1 MANEKLN
8 LIVLAGLL
16 HDIGKLFERGEI
28 FKKEREKHWDLC
40 PKAGKGG
47 YLHAAHTAA
56 FCDWLEDKFDC
67 LKNTECKDWKTWSAA
82 HHRDD
87 KTQGQASVIR
97 ISDKLSSSERNEADF
112 YQRDIH
118 RRTLLEPVLERA
130 VLDGYDDCLATGYRY
145 LPVRLTAERE
155 SLFPVK
161 GEDISLGNY
170 SLGLKKMPGAERA
183 IPDPGTW
190 THMVADKPDTIIEAY
205 RKMGE
210 ELLTEIQALSEQC
223 RKDLILNDLIVCL
236 TTLLERYTANIPS
249 ATNVRHPD
257 ISLFDHLR
265 TTAAI
270 AQAFWLYLKN
280 KGDGTLTELP
290 GDDAS
295 DPCWLLACG
304 DFSGIQKFIYNLT
317 NKGAARGLRGR
328 SFYVGHF
335 CNICADYILR
345 ELELTHAALL
355 YNSGGKFYLLIPAH
369 MRKQLYKVRAKINE
383 MLLNEFKGE
392 VFFGLGLAEITADM
406 FEQGKMHKAWE
417 NAADDLEQDRMRKFK
432 AQLLDKSDFFNPQ
445 ADGDPTEHCRVCGS
459 SRKLEKI
466 TRKNETIHLCI
477 SCREMEQLGQVIADT
492 EAIVTLWDKDK
503 GYELANELGLDKYR
517 VFSVR
522 RLNVC
527 YLMVPEKFI
536 MLLAGKK
543 IPGECIFLN
552 KRADQSFGDLPLPCC
567 SVSTMYLG
575 KWDISRQSELDKDGK
590 PVLDKDGK
598 PVPWEFDDYAENSR
612 GIERMGILRMDVD
625 NLGMVFF
632 RGLNFPTRNS
642 VMSDGKENPGW
653 GDAVRDESGRIVQK
667 HMASISR
674 MVTLSRQLNHF
685 FSGYLPKLLEQ
696 KQFDKCQIIYAGGDD
711 LFIIGSWDQLPNF
724 AKNIHSE
731 FREFCCMNPLFSI
744 SGGLTL
750 QRGKY
755 PIYKGAQLAGEA
767 EKKAKAHRKSWSIGK
782 NSLQKDSFCFLDVP
796 IVWEDMKLAE
806 QIKQMLETDM
816 DKNKDAEQIDK
827 RLKADMDKNRGL
839 MSFLSQTTANNKTLV
854 QKIVRQKQV
863 SVASAWE
870 EIEYMSWRWR
880 TSYQLRRRY
889 KDDNIRRIWADVLFA
904 NKFKEYRAK
913 LPVYTWLELPLR
925 WTDFLHREKGGK

>member
-28 FKKEREKHWDLC
+28 FKEEQEEYL
-40 PKAGKGG
+40 KAGKGG

-56 FCDWLEDKFDC
+56 FCDWLEEKFDC
-67 LKNTECKDWKTWSAA
+67 LKHTEYKDWKTWCAA
-82 HHRDD
+82 HHQDD
-87 KTQGQASVIR
+87 ETCGEASVIR
-97 ISDKLSSSERNEADF
+97 ISDRLSSSERNEADF

-161 GEDISLGNY
+161 GEDISLCNNF
-170 SLGLKKMPGAERA
+170 LGLKKMPSAEGPV
-183 IPDPGTW
+183 PDPETW
-190 THMVADKPDTIIEAY
+190 THMIAGKSDSIIEAY
-205 RKMGE
+205 WKMGDG
-210 ELLTEIQALSEQC
+210 LLAEIQALSDQC
-223 RKDLILNDLIVCL
+223 GKDLNLNDLVVCL
-236 TTLLERYTANIPS
+236 VTLLERYSANVPS

-270 AQAFWLYLKN
+270 AQALWLYLKN
-280 KGDGTLTELP
+280 EGDTRTDIPNE
-290 GDDAS
+290 
-295 DPCWLLACG
+295 DPTPRWLLVCG

-335 CNICADYILR
+335 CNICADYILGK
-345 ELELTHAALL
+345 LELTRGALL
-355 YNSGGKFYLLIPAH
+355 YNSGGKFYLLIPEY
-369 MRKQLYKVRAKINE
+369 MRKQLYQVRAKIND
-383 MLLNEFKGE
+383 MLLDEFKGD
-392 VFFGLGLAEITADM
+392 VFFGLGLAEITAHM
-406 FEQGKMHKAWE
+406 FKQGKMHKAWE
-417 NAADDLEQDRMRKFK
+417 DAADDLDQDRMRKFK
-432 AQLLDKSDFFNPQ
+432 AQMLGKTDFFNPQ
-445 ADGDPTEHCRVCGS
+445 AEDNPAKHCRVCGS
-459 SRKLEKI
+459 SRKLETI
-466 TRKNETIHLCI
+466 TRNDETMLRCVA
-477 SCREMEQLGQVIADT
+477 CREMERLGHVIADT
-492 EAIVTLWDKDK
+492 QAIITIWGGEDK
-503 GYELANELGLDKYR
+503 GYQFANELGLDKYR
-517 VFSVR
+517 VFSVKG
-522 RLNVC
+522 LNVC
-527 YLMVPEKFI
+527 YLMVPEKFV
-536 MLLAGKK
+536 MLLKGRK

-552 KRADQSFGDLPLPCC
+552 KRADQFFGELPLPCC

-575 KWDISRQSELDKDGK
+575 KWDFSRHSEPSEPGKDEK
-590 PVLDKDGK
+590 T
-598 PVPWEFDDYAENSR
+598 VPWEFDDYAKNSR

-632 RGLNFPTRNS
+632 RGLNFPARDS
-642 VMSDGKENPGW
+642 ILSDGKENPGW
-653 GDAVRDESGRIVQK
+653 GDVKRDESGRIIQK

-696 KQFDKCQIIYAGGDD
+696 FDKCQIIYAGGDD
-711 LFIIGSWDQLPNF
+711 LFIIGSWNQLPEF
-724 AKNIHSE
+724 AKKIRSE
-731 FREFCCMNPLFSI
+731 FREFCCMNPVFSI

-755 PIYKGAQLAGEA
+755 PIYKGAQIAGEA
-767 EKKAKAHRKSWSIGK
+767 EKKAKAHRKTWGIGK
-782 NSLQKDSFCFLDVP
+782 NRLQKDSFCFLDVP

-806 QIKQMLETDM
+806 QIKEMFEQDM
-816 DKNKDAEQIDK
+816 DKNK
-827 RLKADMDKNRGL
+827 GL
-839 MSFLSQTTANNKTLV
+839 MSFLSQATANNKTLV
-854 QKIVRQKQV
+854 RKIIRQKQL

-870 EIEYMSWRWR
+870 EIEFMSWRWR

-889 KDDNIRRIWADVLFA
+889 KDDNIRLTWADVLFA
-904 NKFKEYRAK
+904 NKFKGYKAK